1 MYKSKSCM
9 HFIIHNKISGI
20 DSTFFD
26 STFKL
31 FAKHIITYFSDKGSL
46 FTKTVQH
53 GKNIA
58 RSPARIG
65 LESWISLGTFAVFC
79 KVDQKLAESCYI
91 IQSVFHLC
99 FLLII
104 FIMCFIFLVHIII
117 AESGFGKNQIHL
129 FSILLPVTCIFFAKI
144 NDGNLY
150 FSVKK

>member
-1 MYKSKSCM
+1 MENSGIADQISIHIILGKHHISTRITVKREITISIRISMYKSKSCM

-58 RSPARIG
+58 RSPTRIG

-104 FIMCFIFLVHIII
+104 LLCASYFWFIL
-117 AESGFGKNQIHL
+117 
-129 FSILLPVTCIFFAKI
+129 
-144 NDGNLY
+144 
-150 FSVKK
+150 